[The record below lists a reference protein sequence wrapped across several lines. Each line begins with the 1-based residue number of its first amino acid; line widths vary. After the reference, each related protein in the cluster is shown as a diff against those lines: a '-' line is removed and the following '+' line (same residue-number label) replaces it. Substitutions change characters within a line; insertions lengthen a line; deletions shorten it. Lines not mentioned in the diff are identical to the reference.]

1 MKFAVEKLMHLLH
14 AIVPLNKFQ
23 NLTLPVAAII
33 GFYLVLAWLFSLALE
48 EVLVPARSLV
58 RQFWIS
64 FGGTACLAVAAL
76 VVNRCRRFCARLAD
90 VEDALS
96 MRIHRKASLRS
107 FESRACRIGVWI
119 LFALYSTV
127 TAIIGL
133 TCLYFR
139 ETGSL

>member
-1 MKFAVEKLMHLLH
+1 MKFAIEKLMHLLH
-14 AIVPLNKFQ
+14 AVVPLNKLQ
-23 NLTLPVAAII
+23 NFTLPVAAII

-48 EVLVPARSLV
+48 ELLVPARSLV
-58 RQFWIS
+58 RLFWIA
-64 FGGTACLAVAAL
+64 FGGTTCLAGVAL

-96 MRIHRKASLRS
+96 MSLRGKASLRS
-107 FESRACRIGVWI
+107 FESRACRIGVWV
-119 LFALYSTV
+119 LLALYSTV